1 MYHNIKLV
9 GYNWPRIMVDCIKIT
24 KSCHNCQIHDNS
36 KHLPP
41 VPLHPTVSSWP
52 FNAWGIDVIDAIEP
66 LSARRHHFILV
77 ATDYFSKWVEATPL
91 REVKFDNVINFLERH
106 VIYYFG
112 VPRQI
117 TSDNTKAFKSNK
129 MQRFIA
135 KYKII

>member
-1 MYHNIKLV
+1 
-9 GYNWPRIMVDCIKIT
+9 MVDCIKIT

-41 VPLHPTVSSWP
+41 VLLHPTVSSWP

-135 KYKII
+135 KYKIT